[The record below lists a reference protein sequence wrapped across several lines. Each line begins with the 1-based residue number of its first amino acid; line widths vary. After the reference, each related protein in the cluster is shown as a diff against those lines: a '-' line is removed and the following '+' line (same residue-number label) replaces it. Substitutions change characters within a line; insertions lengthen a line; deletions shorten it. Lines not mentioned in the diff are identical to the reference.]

1 MSRDERNQQYAELK
15 ERLCFAFS
23 DLYEGTYD
31 DDYLARLTF
40 TLDVMDYIAF
50 YMRPGE
56 EI

>member
-23 DLYEGTYD
+23 DLYEGKFVD
-31 DDYLARLTF
+31 ENMARLTF

-50 YMRPGE
+50 YMRPGDE
-56 EI
+56 V